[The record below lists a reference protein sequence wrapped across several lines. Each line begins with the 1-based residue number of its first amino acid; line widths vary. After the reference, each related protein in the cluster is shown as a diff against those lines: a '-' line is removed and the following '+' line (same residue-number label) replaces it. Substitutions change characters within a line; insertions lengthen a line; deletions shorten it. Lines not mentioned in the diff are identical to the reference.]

1 MAERSI
7 DTLDFASSLA
17 ELRAGGARLLTI
29 RPADNPAEA
38 LLELPDGDRVRLR
51 RTPVA
56 LSRGDDAH
64 GWHTGRAGMH
74 YRDLIP
80 DRWDG
85 RFVASHIAVPA
96 GGEVP
101 DDVHFHDV
109 RFQFLAVR
117 HGWVRLVYED
127 QGDPFVM
134 EAGDVVLQP
143 PTIRHR
149 VLETSPGF
157 EIVEVGAP
165 ADHLTTL
172 DHGLALPNGTGDADR
187 EWAGQRFVHYR
198 AGSGAPVAFD
208 TPGFTALDTGLG
220 AATNGVVEVRMVSA
234 GDGAFADPVEAEF
247 RFMFVMDGSVSVTFA
262 DGTGRRLSGGDSLAA
277 PAVAGAVL
285 ADPSTDCVLLDV
297 VVPR

>member
-1 MAERSI
+1 
-7 DTLDFASSLA
+7 
-17 ELRAGGARLLTI
+17 
-29 RPADNPAEA
+29 
-38 LLELPDGDRVRLR
+38 
-51 RTPVA
+51 
-56 LSRGDDAH
+56 
-64 GWHTGRAGMH
+64 
-74 YRDLIP
+74 
-80 DRWDG
+80 
-85 RFVASHIAVPA
+85 
-96 GGEVP
+96 
-101 DDVHFHDV
+101 
-109 RFQFLAVR
+109 
-117 HGWVRLVYED
+117 
-127 QGDPFVM
+127 
-134 EAGDVVLQP
+134 GDVVLQP

-208 TPGFTALDTGLG
+208 APGFSALDTGIG

>member
-1 MAERSI
+1 MSERTI
-7 DTLDFASSLA
+7 DTLDFATSLA
-17 ELRAGGARLLTI
+17 ELRDGGARLLTI
-29 RPADNPAEA
+29 RPADDPAEA
-38 LLELPDGDRVRLR
+38 LLETSDGDRVRLR

-56 LSRGDDAH
+56 LSRGDDRH

-101 DDVHFHDV
+101 DDVHFHHV

-117 HGWVRLVYED
+117 RGWVRLVYED

-172 DHGLALPNGTGDADR
+172 DHSLALPNGTGDVDR
-187 EWAGQRFVHYR
+187 RWEGQRFVHYR

-208 TPGFTALDTGLG
+208 TPGFSALDTGIG
-220 AATNGVVEVRMVSA
+220 AATDGVVEGRMA
-234 GDGAFADPVEAEF
+234 TAADGSVAAPIAAEF
-247 RFMFVMDGSVSVTFA
+247 RFGFVRDGSVSGA
-262 DGTGRRLSGGDSLAA
+262 LSDGTGRRL
-277 PAVAGAVL
+277 VGA
-285 ADPSTDCVLLDV
+285 
-297 VVPR
+297 